1 MMKHWDIT
9 ENLGVTIEYCAD
21 EFIGISF
28 NVGYSKITGCM
39 QIHFQLGGLG
49 IAVMYYVGE

>member
-21 EFIGISF
+21 EFVGISL
-28 NVGYSKITGCM
+28 NAGYSKITGCI
-39 QIHFQLGGLG
+39 QIHFQLGGLA
-49 IAVMYYVGE
+49 IAVTYYVGE